1 MAKHNNNNN
10 NNDMVYRAPHRFG
23 EGLSTE
29 ELIAN
34 SNSIKEYYIKNIL
47 RGGLP
52 SIHFDTVFKVT
63 FANVEYELD
72 MLDLKH
78 LDFFKMPI
86 EGQQYQATDKSVQ
99 EYVSIGYHKALI
111 PAKVN
116 GEYRLLTAQHK
127 LGSLILSAYFRH
139 KWKLLDELN
148 FVIEA
153 IDSYEFSNENT
164 FTKFYENIFGKP
176 DVKTF
181 RIPLY

>member
-1 MAKHNNNNN
+1 
-10 NNDMVYRAPHRFG
+10 MVTGFNVINENG
-23 EGLSTE
+23 EEVKIDIIMQFKIE
-29 ELIAN
+29 EN
-34 SNSIKEYYIKNIL
+34 GKEYVVFTVNDDGKSDDVYINIA
-47 RGGLP
+47 G
-52 SIHFDTVFKVT
+52 
-63 FANVEYELD
+63 
-72 MLDLKH
+72 
-78 LDFFKMPI
+78 I
-86 EGQQYQATDKSVQ
+86 E
-99 EYVSIGYHKALI
+99 E
-111 PAKVN
+111 VN
-116 GEYRLLTAQHK
+116 GEYRLVTAQHK